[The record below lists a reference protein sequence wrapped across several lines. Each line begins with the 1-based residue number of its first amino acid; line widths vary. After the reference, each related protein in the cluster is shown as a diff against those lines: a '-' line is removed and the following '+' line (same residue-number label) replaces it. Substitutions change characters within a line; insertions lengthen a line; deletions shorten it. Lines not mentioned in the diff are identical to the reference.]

1 MAIRVHY
8 EDDIFHIVSMI
19 KTISSGI
26 ELDIDSDV
34 FGDKVIEDVV
44 FLDRTILTL
53 ADSLKENTHLIR
65 RTEYLRSLLRA
76 EKLFVSLL
84 DTLVAGHTSFT
95 IALADQK
102 SRFVQMRDARL
113 AESDELRTIIENRPA
128 EPHTPELVSDEEFSF
143 LLRNDEEHD
152 TKT

>member
-19 KTISSGI
+19 KTISSGV

-34 FGDKVIEDVV
+34 FGDKVLEDIA
-44 FLDRTILTL
+44 FLDRVIASL
-53 ADSLKENTHLIR
+53 ADSLKENAHLIR

-76 EKLFVSLL
+76 EKLFVSFL
-84 DTLVAGHTSFT
+84 DTLIAGHTAFT

-102 SRFVQMRDARL
+102 PRFIQMRDARL
-113 AESDELRTIIENRPA
+113 ADSDELRTIIENRPA

-143 LLRNDEEHD
+143 LLRNDDEHD
-152 TKT
+152 TNA